1 MSRMTRPR
9 PTRAAEPV
17 RRRATTCRERV
28 PRCATYRRGTALS
41 NAWASDIGSIT
52 VPTNSRVAR
61 SSELRS
67 RVLSRTTR
75 RSDIA
80 DRVLWLEDGTF
91 REFDA
96 MAYDPVCG
104 MAMETT
110 PG

>member
-9 PTRAAEPV
+9 HTRAPEPV

-28 PRCATYRRGTALS
+28 PRCAAYRRGTELS
-41 NAWASDIGSIT
+41 NAWASDVGSIT
-52 VPTNSRVAR
+52 VPTNSRVAK

-80 DRVLWLEDGTF
+80 DRVLWLEDATF
-91 REFDA
+91 RELDA
-96 MAYDPVCG
+96 MAYDPVGG
-104 MAMETT
+104 MTAPTT